1 MVGDWHL
8 QYGSVQ
14 LLMSREP
21 GKVKSLMFRSLNTL
35 PTLPPH
41 KNIHG
46 RPSRVARAFQPEHKN
61 TKDRCSPSRPRT

>member
-21 GKVKSLMFRSLNTL
+21 GKMKSLMFRSLNTP

-46 RPSRVARAFQPEHKN
+46 RPSRV
-61 TKDRCSPSRPRT
+61 